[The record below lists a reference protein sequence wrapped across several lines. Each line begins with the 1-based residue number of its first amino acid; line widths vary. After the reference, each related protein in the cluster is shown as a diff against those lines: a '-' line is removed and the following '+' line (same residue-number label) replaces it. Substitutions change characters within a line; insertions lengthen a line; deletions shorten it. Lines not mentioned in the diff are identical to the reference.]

1 MAEKDIREKL
11 NLAHRTVRMLTS
23 PHIPPSRAQRR
34 YDLVVTYVDG
44 EGKSGQYYASKY
56 AEENLISTQ
65 CVIGQADFARRAQE
79 LERERGPL
87 TGIVIVDDVVATG
100 ESLRDNLRSF
110 LAANP
115 MISDRSIPVVV
126 VVLFATA
133 TGEQLL
139 REAIVCEMGTNVDLR
154 VCEHI
159 DAGLQAFGECEAWAS
174 ESEAERAYSLV
185 RTLGAR
191 VYKRRP
197 LGYGDLGLL
206 VVFPQTVPNNS
217 LPILHSHAKGSER
230 WDPLFPRPVN

>member
-1 MAEKDIREKL
+1 
-11 NLAHRTVRMLTS
+11 MLTS

-65 CVIGQADFARRAQE
+65 CVIGPADFARRAQE

-100 ESLRDNLRSF
+100 ESLRNNLRSF
-110 LAANP
+110 FAANSL
-115 MISDRSIPVVV
+115 IIDRNIPVIV

-133 TGEQLL
+133 PGEQLL
-139 REAIVCEMGTNVDLR
+139 REVIVHEMGTNVDLR

-159 DAGLQAFGECEAWAS
+159 EAGLQAFGESGAWAS

-185 RTLGAR
+185 RALGTR
-191 VYKRRP
+191 VYKNRP

-206 VVFPQTVPNNS
+206 LVFPQTVPNNS